1 MILDHSVLWKKA
13 GVRVSSRRCD
23 DRSSYWDEEKKG
35 LGAKK
40 SMQPLAVENGREM
53 ILPRSLQNEPVLL
66 HHKLSLGR
74 LSLDF

>member
-1 MILDHSVLWKKA
+1 MILDHSVLRKKA

-53 ILPRSLQNEPVLL
+53 ILPEASRMNPFCCTVN
-66 HHKLSLGR
+66 
-74 LSLDF
+74 